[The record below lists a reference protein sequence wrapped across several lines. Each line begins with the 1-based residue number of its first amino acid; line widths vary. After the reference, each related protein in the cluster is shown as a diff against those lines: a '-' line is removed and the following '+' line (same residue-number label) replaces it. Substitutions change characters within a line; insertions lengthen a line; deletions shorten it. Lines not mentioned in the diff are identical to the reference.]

1 MDIKS
6 YDFYYHLR
14 TFPFVDAI
22 WLYGSRAREDN
33 QSRSDIDLAI
43 LCPRA
48 TDKQWESLREVINT
62 ADTLFHIDCVRFDT
76 LPEGNKLRQAILQ
89 DKTILFERKA
99 CSYSWYEAFLGLGE
113 AIDRFDEMTK
123 VPEESTPYVR
133 QATIQHFETATEL
146 FWKVLKKICTQEL
159 FTVNSPR
166 ATLQKSFELNLI
178 DDEQLWLKMVEDR
191 NLTSHTY
198 NLPLAKEIYY
208 RTKLYVAPMKTA
220 YAAIKQRYDL

>member
-22 WLYGSRAREDN
+22 WLYGSRAREDS

-43 LCPRA
+43 LCPKA
-48 TDKQWESLREVINT
+48 TDQNWNDL
-62 ADTLFHIDCVRFDT
+62 LRFDA
-76 LPEGNKLRQAILQ
+76 LKENDKLRQAILR
-89 DKTILFERKA
+89 DKVVLFERKP
-99 CSYSWYEAFLGLGE
+99 CSYSWYESFLDLGE
-113 AIDRFDEMTK
+113 AIDRLEEMTN
-123 VPEESTPYVR
+123 VSEEENSYVR

-146 FWKVLKKICTQEL
+146 FWKVLKKVCKQEG
-159 FTVNSPR
+159 FEVNSPR
-166 ATLQKSFELNLI
+166 AALQKSFELKLI
-178 DDEQLWLKMVEDR
+178 DDEQLWLKMIDDR

-208 RTKLYVAPMKTA
+208 RIKLYVVTMKKA
-220 YAAIKQRYDL
+220 YGVIRQHYDL